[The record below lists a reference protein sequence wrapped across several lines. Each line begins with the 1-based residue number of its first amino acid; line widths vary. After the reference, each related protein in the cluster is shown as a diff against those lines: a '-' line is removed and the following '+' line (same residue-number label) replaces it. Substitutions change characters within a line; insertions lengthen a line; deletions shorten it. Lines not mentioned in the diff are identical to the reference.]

1 MTLAGRRLASRPLGC
16 AYRAYFDRIFQDTQA
31 TLSRDI
37 LASMILFPLVGP
49 AAAWGISR
57 RLKDF

>member
-1 MTLAGRRLASRPLGC
+1 VTLAGRLLASRSLGC
-16 AYRAYFDRIFQDTQA
+16 ADRAYFDRIFQDTQA

-37 LASMILFPLVGP
+37 LASMILFPLVL